1 MVRFRSAVCLVLTAS
16 VAAGLCTGC
25 SRSKFTCSGDN
36 LMGFE
41 GYYYRDGE
49 LYVVLDEDNLDYVI
63 DWYIRGPEEWDGR
76 SKIFVYLG
84 SGDDDDVYV
93 VDPDDIDVNSSHGQM
108 LVSFEMDR
116 ADVGKITGFY
126 FEVGISGYTLDLE
139 EGTLDIKRQ
148 GGDCFE
154 YFSQKYDPL
163 KNEWSEAEYDLVVYG
178 PTEVVE

>member
-36 LMGFE
+36 LMGFA
-41 GYYYRDGE
+41 GYYYR
-49 LYVVLDEDNLDYVI
+49 
-63 DWYIRGPEEWDGR
+63 
-76 SKIFVYLG
+76 
-84 SGDDDDVYV
+84 
-93 VDPDDIDVNSSHGQM
+93 
-108 LVSFEMDR
+108 
-116 ADVGKITGFY
+116 
-126 FEVGISGYTLDLE
+126 
-139 EGTLDIKRQ
+139 

-163 KNEWSEAEYDLVVYG
+163 KNEWTEAEYDLVVYG